1 MKNTTVAGDHR
12 IRTTA
17 KGTSTSFFLTGVRK
31 TETSELNKFAYLQFH
46 RIPPRPLPTPRI
58 HAPSLGKASTWW
70 QIRNCRNAKVTAFNL
85 FPSGFH
91 AESIK
96 IARRIKVKRT
106 DSNSLNYNQQ
116 VSRTPGKIKHKTGRA
131 GQRQTFHE
139 RQLPPRSLGVWPRAL
154 HLSALIHTGTRIS
167 KRTERVREG
176 TPSPCP
182 AFRAYMWVSFAI
194 VGWTINS
201 YRQ

>member
-1 MKNTTVAGDHR
+1 MLICNFTEFPLDPFQPLARKSLDMVADS
-12 IRTTA
+12 
-17 KGTSTSFFLTGVRK
+17 KLQKRK
-31 TETSELNKFAYLQFH
+31 SDRFQSLSE
-46 RIPPRPLPTPRI
+46 RIP
-58 HAPSLGKASTWW
+58 
-70 QIRNCRNAKVTAFNL
+70 C
-85 FPSGFH
+85 GFH

-139 RQLPPRSLGVWPRAL
+139 RQLPPRSLGVWARAL